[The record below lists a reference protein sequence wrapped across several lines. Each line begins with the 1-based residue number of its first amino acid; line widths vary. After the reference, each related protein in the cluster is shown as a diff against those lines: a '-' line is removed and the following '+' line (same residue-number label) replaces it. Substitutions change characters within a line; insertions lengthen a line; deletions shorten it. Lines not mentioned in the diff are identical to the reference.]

1 MNNLEIFNSD
11 MNIENESILQENYKK
26 KFNILTEINFNFDKF
41 QLFSFKSIDNG
52 NNILVSA
59 PTSSGKTMVAEY
71 AIISNLSQNKKIIYT
86 SPIKSLSNEK
96 YKEFKDKNL
105 CEVGLLTGDNKIN
118 VDSQLVIMTA
128 EILRNSLY
136 KNSIEQIDCVI
147 MDEVHFINDP
157 DRGKIWEETI
167 IMLQQSVQII
177 MLSATIN
184 NVENFANWIKSI
196 REKKLSLVKSNKRI
210 VPLSYYIYT
219 ENELH
224 KISDSTDTFNDKIF
238 FEAKTRYEKIQKE
251 RKLHHKSNLDPSYFD
266 KIVKFLIKNDLLQCI
281 FFSFS
286 RNNCEKY
293 ASSIQS
299 ILSGE
304 ESAIAVNM
312 FDNLMRNHTK
322 EYEILPQYIKI
333 KELIAKGIC
342 YHHSGIIPILK
353 EVIEIIFRNGFIK
366 VLFATETFAVGVNM
380 PTRTVIFTELT
391 KPDNLSKRFL
401 NTAEFKQMSG
411 RAGRRGKDVHGNV
424 ILLPYYGYPEL
435 SDLKKVMLQSMPSI
449 TSKFNIDYYYVLKSI
464 SINSEIFTKSL
475 LQTEQNQ
482 SINSELLLLQEY
494 KTKLENMISS
504 YNLLDISDNEKE
516 LIKKEY
522 ELENKQNEYKQNE
535 YKQNE
540 YKNININIILPKNL
554 QKELKTLKNKNNRQ
568 NYNKYVDIKNME
580 HNLELCEDKIKNIDT
595 YCSYTKQCIIDILIK
610 NNYIICDKLGLYK
623 LDLYKLDLYK
633 LDLFGLISIDCNEC
647 NGILLTEMIRYKI
660 FDNLET
666 IADIIC
672 ILSIFAS
679 YKNEKSA
686 KFNKYYGEHF
696 KYIKS
701 ITENWI
707 NDEIKTQIIINKD
720 FWEITDGYIDVTYE
734 WVNGA
739 DIGIIMNYLNEMEE
753 YEGNFVKNMLKIYNI
768 CVNFKK
774 MCELLNRMDLVIKME
789 DIDKKILRDIVNVN
803 SLYLS

>member
-1 MNNLEIFNSD
+1 MYCKLYYKLYHKVLNMNNSNLEIFNSD
-11 MNIENESILQENYKK
+11 VEIENQVNLQKIYKE
-26 KFNILTEINFNFDKF
+26 KFNISSEMNFNFDKF
-41 QLFSFKSIDNG
+41 QLFSFKSIDYS
-52 NNILVSA
+52 NNVLVSA

-71 AIISNLSQNKKIIYT
+71 AIIKNILQNKKIIYT

-96 YKEFKDKNL
+96 YKEFKDKNF
-105 CEVGLLTGDNKIN
+105 CTVGLLTGDNKIN
-118 VDSQLVIMTA
+118 VDAQLVIMTA

-136 KNSIEQIDCVI
+136 KITTQQIDCVI

-167 IMLQQSVQII
+167 IMLPQSVQII

-184 NVENFANWIKSI
+184 NVEHFANWISSI

-210 VPLSYYIYT
+210 VPLSYYMYT
-219 ENELH
+219 ENQLH
-224 KISDSTDTFNDKIF
+224 KISDSTDTFNDKVF
-238 FEAKTRYEKIQKE
+238 FEARTQYEKIQKE
-251 RKLHHKSNLDPSYFD
+251 RKLHHKSELDPSYFD
-266 KIVKFLIKNDLLQCI
+266 KVVKFLIKHDLLQCI

-293 ASSIQS
+293 AKSIQT
-299 ILSGE
+299 ILTAE
-304 ESAIAVNM
+304 ESANAVNM
-312 FDNLMRNHTK
+312 FEHLMRDHKK

-333 KELIAKGIC
+333 KELVAKGVC

-380 PTRTVIFTELT
+380 PTRTVVFTELT
-391 KPDNLSKRFL
+391 KPDNLTKRFL

-435 SDLKKVMLQSMPSI
+435 SDLKQVMLQSMPSI
-449 TSKFNIDYYYVLKSI
+449 TSKFSVDYYYVLKTI

-482 SINSELLLLQEY
+482 SIISESHNLSEY
-494 KTKLENMISS
+494 KNKLENMKISF
-504 YNLLDISDNEKE
+504 NVSDAENELIKKE

-522 ELENKQNEYKQNE
+522 ELENKQLEYKDM
-535 YKQNE
+535 
-540 YKNININIILPKNL
+540 NIILPKNL
-554 QKELKTLKNKNNRQ
+554 QKELKTLKTKNNRDS
-568 NYNKYVDIKNME
+568 YNEYVKIRDMENKIKLSADRIKNM
-580 HNLELCEDKIKNIDT
+580 DT
-595 YCSYTKQCIIDILIK
+595 YCTYTKKCIIDILLK
-610 NNYIICDKLGLYK
+610 NNYIIFENNEYK
-623 LDLYKLDLYK
+623 LDLY
-633 LDLFGLISIDCNEC
+633 GLASIDCNEC
-647 NGILLTEMIRYKI
+647 NGILLNEMIKYKI
-660 FDNLET
+660 FDNLDT
-666 IADIIC
+666 TADIIC

-679 YKNEKSA
+679 YKNDNSA
-686 KFNKYYGEHF
+686 KFNKYYGDIF
-696 KYIKS
+696 KYVKS
-701 ITENWI
+701 ISENWI
-707 NDEIKTQIIINKD
+707 ENEIKSSIIINKD
-720 FWEITDGYIDVTYE
+720 FWEITDGYIDITYE
-734 WVNGA
+734 WINGA
-739 DIGIIMNYLNEMEE
+739 DIGIIMNYLNEMDE

-774 MCELLNRMDLVIKME
+774 MCELLHRMDLVIKME
-789 DIDKKILRDIVNVN
+789 DLDKRMLRDIVNVN